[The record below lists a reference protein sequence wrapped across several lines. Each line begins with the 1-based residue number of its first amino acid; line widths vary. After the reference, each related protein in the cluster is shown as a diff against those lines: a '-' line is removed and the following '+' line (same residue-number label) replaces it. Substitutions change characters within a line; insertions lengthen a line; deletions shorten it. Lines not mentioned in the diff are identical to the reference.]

1 MAIPE
6 NVIDQ
11 IEDRT
16 DIVEVISR
24 YIPLKKTG
32 RSYKALCPFHHEKTP
47 SFVVSP
53 DKKIFHCFGCGV
65 GGNVFSFVMRH
76 ENLEFPEVVEMLAKK
91 TGVILPRNI
100 MQQKEDVSSFANQLY
115 KINELACQFFQT
127 CLAGSSAARD
137 YLGSRGIGDETI
149 RRFKIGYAPDA
160 WDGLL
165 AFFKKRGV
173 QEALLEKG
181 GLTIAND
188 RGGYYDR
195 FRHRIIFPIIDLKDR
210 ILGFGGRV
218 LDASLPKYINSP
230 ETHIYSKGRNL
241 YGLNMSKEEIRKKG
255 YVLVV
260 EGYLDFLI
268 PYQAGIANLI
278 ATLGTALTIDQVKLV
293 KRFTNTVIMV
303 YDPDEAGEAAS
314 LRNLDIFISE
324 DVNVYVAELP
334 SGYDPDSYIRKF
346 GTEEF
351 TKVIKSSKNLF
362 DYKLDKTSTRFDIK
376 SAHGKARIAA
386 EMLPTISKISNAVLK
401 SNLVKRL
408 AEALSVD
415 EEAIRTEL
423 KKIRPDYEERRYT
436 LETKEAKKDSQNAE
450 KIVLSLMLEEERFVR
465 MVKENLSIDEFKDTS
480 VRDIVKAILE
490 LYREKKEIR
499 PARLINHLENKEGA
513 AVLISE
519 VAELAETFQDK
530 EKAVTDCIA
539 RIKRDNIRDELDR
552 LQAAIKVAHNS
563 KDENKVKQLLVEYD
577 SLVKNTK
584 A

>member
-6 NVIDQ
+6 DVIDQ
-11 IEDRT
+11 IQERA
-16 DIVEVISR
+16 DIVEVISG

-53 DKKIFHCFGCGV
+53 DKKIFHCFGCGA

-91 TGVILPRNI
+91 TGVTLPRNI
-100 MQQKEDVSSFANQLY
+100 TQGKEGVASFANQLY

-127 CLAGSSAARD
+127 CLAGDNAARD
-137 YLGSRGIGDETI
+137 YLCSRGIGDETI
-149 RRFKIGYAPDA
+149 KFFKIGYAPNA
-160 WDGLL
+160 WEALL
-165 AFFKKRGV
+165 SFFKKMGV
-173 QEALLEKG
+173 QEAVLEKA
-181 GLTIAND
+181 GLAIAND

-195 FRHRIIFPIIDLKDR
+195 FRHRVIFPIIDLKDR
-210 ILGFGGRV
+210 IVGFGARV

-230 ETHIYSKGRNL
+230 ETYIYSKGRNL
-241 YGLNMSKEEIRKKG
+241 YGLNFSKEDIKKRG

-260 EGYLDFLI
+260 EGYLDFII
-268 PYQAGIANLI
+268 PYQAGVGNLI
-278 ATLGTALTIDQVKLV
+278 ATLGTALTIDQVKLL

-346 GTEEF
+346 GAEEF
-351 TKVIKSSKNLF
+351 TRVIKSSKNLF
-362 DYKLDKTSTRFDIK
+362 DYKLDKTASRFDIK

-386 EMLPTISKISNAVLK
+386 EMLPTIARISNAVLK

-415 EEAIRTEL
+415 EDAIRTEL
-423 KKIRPDYEERRYT
+423 KKVRPDYDARQYIIEPQEG
-436 LETKEAKKDSQNAE
+436 KKDSRNAE
-450 KIVLSLMLEEERFVR
+450 KMILSLMLEEGRFVK
-465 MVKENLSIDEFKDTS
+465 MVGENLSIDEFKDSS
-480 VRDIVKAILE
+480 VRDIVKVILE
-490 LYREKKEIR
+490 LYKEQKEIR
-499 PARLINHLENKEGA
+499 PAKLINHLENKE
-513 AVLISE
+513 E
-519 VAELAETFQDK
+519 
-530 EKAVTDCIA
+530 
-539 RIKRDNIRDELDR
+539 
-552 LQAAIKVAHNS
+552 AAI
-563 KDENKVKQLLVEYD
+563 LIY
-577 SLVKNTK
+577 
-584 A
+584 